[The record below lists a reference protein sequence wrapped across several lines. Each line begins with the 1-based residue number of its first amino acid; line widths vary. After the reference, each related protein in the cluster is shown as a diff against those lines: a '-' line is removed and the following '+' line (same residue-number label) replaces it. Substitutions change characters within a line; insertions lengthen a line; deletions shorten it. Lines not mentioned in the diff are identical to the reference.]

1 MRSSVRWN
9 KAEGWFELRC
19 DSCASSG
26 GTSAYWPLTVDEK
39 GRPEFWA
46 TYNGL
51 RKCRACVNTQRRR
64 ARHQTPDERRAA
76 QRRYYRENH
85 ERRISWVHQYRDA
98 HRDEINAKRRA
109 AYARRVAARKGAE
122 G

>member
-1 MRSSVRWN
+1 MAGVRGPVRWN
-9 KAEGWFELRC
+9 KEEGWFELRC

-26 GTSAYWPLTVDEK
+26 GTSAYWPLTTDAE

-51 RKCRACVNTQRRR
+51 RKCRGCVNTERRL
-64 ARHQTPDERRAA
+64 ARHQTPEERRAK

-85 ERRISWVHQYRDA
+85 EARLAWVNA
-98 HRDEINAKRRA
+98 HRAAYNEKRRA
-109 AYARRVAARKGAE
+109 AYARRKAAQSE
-122 G
+122 